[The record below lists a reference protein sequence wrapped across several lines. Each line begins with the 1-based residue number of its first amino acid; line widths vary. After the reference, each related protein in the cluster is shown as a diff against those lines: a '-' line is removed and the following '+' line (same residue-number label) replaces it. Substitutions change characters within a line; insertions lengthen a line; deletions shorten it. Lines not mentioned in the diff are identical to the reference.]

1 MPASERATLRDQ
13 LAAIVRE
20 AGELAVATAKTPF
33 KRWMK
38 TGHSPVSDADIAVN
52 NFLHEKLPALVPDA
66 GWLSEETEDDFRRT
80 AASRVWVVDPIDG
93 TRAFLEQRPD
103 WTISVALVE
112 GERPAVAA
120 LYAPVTDELY
130 LAAQREGATLN
141 GARLKV
147 VNAGRIGRRQAGGSE
162 KLSGEDEPAQ
172 SAHLAATQDPLTGV
186 AADAGRR
193 WRARHRVRL
202 PQQP

>member
-1 MPASERATLRDQ
+1 
-13 LAAIVRE
+13 
-20 AGELAVATAKTPF
+20 
-33 KRWMK
+33 MK
-38 TGHSPVSDADIAVN
+38 SCPR
-52 NFLHEKLPALVPDA
+52 LCPDA
-66 GWLSEETEDDFRRT
+66 GWLSEETEDDFKRT

-130 LAAQREGATLN
+130 LAAQGEGATLN

-147 VNAGRIGRRQAGGSE
+147 GNAEGLAGGR
-162 KLSGEDEPAQ
+162 
-172 SAHLAATQDPLTGV
+172 LAGPKATW
-186 AADAGRR
+186 RR
-193 WRARHRVRL
+193 
-202 PQQP
+202 